1 MTASEEARG
10 VARVVVRAASAKLAQ
25 DILVL
30 DVSEKLG
37 IADVFVIVSGSNPR
51 QTEAI
56 VDQIELDCLAAG
68 IGPARREGEREEPW
82 VLLDL
87 FDTVVHVQLPEARE
101 MYALDRL
108 WKDCPVID
116 TTGWADQPGS
126 GD

>member
-1 MTASEEARG
+1 MTANPQALAT
-10 VARVVVRAASAKLAQ
+10 ARVVVAAAADKLAR

-37 IADVFVIVSGSNPR
+37 IADLFVIVSGTSER
-51 QTEAI
+51 QVGAI
-56 VDQIELDCLAAG
+56 VDEIEKCCDLAG
-68 IGPARREGEREEPW
+68 YQTRREGQREDPW

-87 FDTVVHVQLPEARE
+87 FDTVVHVQHSEARA

-116 TTGWADQPGS
+116 LDPPS
-126 GD
+126 S